1 MKEIRIHARAGQ
13 GAITTAM
20 LLASAAFEENIY
32 GLAFPHFGAER
43 MGAPL
48 NGYVRLSQSPINV
61 RTQVREPDY
70 VIVQDPTL
78 LRGYDVTAGLK
89 PEGLVIVNDE
99 RSGAELGLRPGVRVL
114 TIPASRIAAEL
125 LGRADRANT
134 AMLGAFSAATGEIK
148 LESLKKAVLKRFPG
162 AVGQKNVR
170 ALERAYELAGQNT
183 PSNVGNPDMSGQ
195 RMVGRGLG

>member
-1 MKEIRIHARAGQ
+1 MMKEIRIHARAGQ

-48 NGYVRLSQSPINV
+48 NAYVRLSDAPIRV

-70 VIVQDPTL
+70 VIVQDATL
-78 LRGYDVTAGLK
+78 LRGFDVTTGLR
-89 PEGLVIVNDE
+89 PGGLVIVNDE
-99 RSGAELGLRPGVRVL
+99 RSPLELMMREGVKVL
-114 TIPASRIAAEL
+114 TVPASKIATEL

-134 AMLGAFSAATGEIK
+134 SMLGAFAAATGEVK
-148 LESLKKAVLKRFPG
+148 LESLKKAVLHRFTG
-162 AVGQKNVR
+162 TVGQKNVLAMEKAYQL
-170 ALERAYELAGQNT
+170 ALQGPACV
-183 PSNVGNPDMSGQ
+183 PVK
-195 RMVGRGLG
+195 

>member
-48 NGYVRLSQSPINV
+48 NAYVRLDKAPINI

-70 VIVQDPTL
+70 ILVQDSTL
-78 LRGYDVTAGLK
+78 LRGFDVTTGLR
-89 PEGLVIVNDE
+89 PNGLVIINDE
-99 RSGAELGLRPGVRVL
+99 RTPDELGLRKGIRVL
-114 TIPASRIAAEL
+114 AFPASRLAIEY
-125 LGRADRANT
+125 LGRADRAST
-134 AMLGAFSAATGEIK
+134 AMLGAFSGATGEIK

-162 AVGQKNVR
+162 VVGEKNVQV
-170 ALERAYELAGQNT
+170 LDKAYEIARSS
-183 PSNVGNPDMSGQ
+183 PVC
-195 RMVGRGLG
+195 VVAK

>member
-48 NGYVRLSQSPINV
+48 NAYVRLSETPINV

-70 VIVQDPTL
+70 VLVQDSTL
-78 LRGYDVTAGLK
+78 LKSSDVTSGLK
-89 PEGLVIVNDE
+89 PGGLVIVNDE
-99 RSGAELGLRPGVRVL
+99 RAPSDLGLRPGVMVL
-114 TIPASRIAAEL
+114 TIPASRLATEY
-125 LGRADRANT
+125 LGRADRAST
-134 AMLGAFSAATGEIK
+134 AMLGALAAATGAIK
-148 LESLKKAVLKRFPG
+148 LESIKKAILNRFPG
-162 AVGQKNVR
+162 PVGEKNVR
-170 ALERAYELAGQNT
+170 VVEKAAELART
-183 PSNVGNPDMSGQ
+183 SPACLVAK
-195 RMVGRGLG
+195 